1 VEQAGCYSQIGKKVE
16 RLRVGARP
24 FLFWGDNMG
33 RTTTTKAGGSNRP
46 ATEVSDPIS
55 ACRKCKRWV
64 EMKQRMRVAKFI
76 ERTVA
81 KVESRLDKGEISP
94 TVAEYLKLLQLEQE
108 WEQQESGADGP
119 KEIKVTWVG
128 PVATSNSER

>member
-1 VEQAGCYSQIGKKVE
+1 LHGFAGDAK
-16 RLRVGARP
+16 P
-24 FLFWGDNMG
+24 FLFWGELMG
-33 RTTTTKAGGSNRP
+33 RTTTSKAGGGKRS
-46 ATEVSDPIS
+46 ATKSSDPI
-55 ACRKCKRWV
+55 AGCKKCKRWV

-76 ERTVA
+76 EQTVQ
-81 KVESRLDKGEISP
+81 KVESKIDKGEISP

-128 PVATSNSER
+128 PVATSNSEK